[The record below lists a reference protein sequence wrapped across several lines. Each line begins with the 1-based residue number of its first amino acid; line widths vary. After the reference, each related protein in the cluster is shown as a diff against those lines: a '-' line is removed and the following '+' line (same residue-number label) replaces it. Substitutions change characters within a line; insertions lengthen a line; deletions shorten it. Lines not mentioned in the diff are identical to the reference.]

1 MREKEILL
9 LQGQA
14 REKHKN
20 DLLARNILIA
30 SHILEAHVAAEPIG
44 LYLDRP
50 ENVSVLQER
59 LIASFSEEKGD
70 PSLLLLYGEDIPF
83 GYADRL
89 QDKLPAGV
97 EIVRMAIL
105 YGRDRALIGGNPTGK
120 WVKQIRRQ
128 LAEHGLISLICRPIE
143 VDETLRHIPAF
154 LDWKSR
160 FYVRLG
166 ELCDQSQARL
176 EVVAQ
181 ALGMDTR
188 IGQGWLPVEGNDVLQ
203 QAAEAERDRWLLRE
217 CEEIWKKAKINR
229 VAFWGSEPQLKGIE
243 NMLTVHVEVNQ
254 CDPLQLPK
262 TNELEALTGTLE
274 HADLLIIRRASPI
287 VRGLDLLELVSRMSH
302 PLVLDACSCYP
313 LTEAEALQ
321 IGYRTFGQNT
331 NVWEWNGL

>member
-20 DLLARNILIA
+20 DLQAR
-30 SHILEAHVAAEPIG
+30 HIMIVDHIQEAQVAAESIG
-44 LYLDRP
+44 FYLDRP
-50 ENVSVLQER
+50 ENVSMLQER
-59 LIASFSEEKGD
+59 LIPSFSEEKGD

-89 QDKLPAGV
+89 QEKLPAGV
-97 EIVRMAIL
+97 EVVRMAIL
-105 YGRDRALIGGNPTGK
+105 YGQERALIGGNPTGK
-120 WVKQIRRQ
+120 WVKRIRRQ

-143 VDETLRHIPAF
+143 VDETLRQIPAF

-188 IGQGWLPVEGNDVLQ
+188 IGQGWLPEEDDVPQ

-217 CEEIWKKAKINR
+217 FEEIWRKAKISR
-229 VAFWGSEPQLKGIE
+229 IAFWGSEPQLKTIE
-243 NMLTVHVEVNQ
+243 NKLNVHVEVNQ

-262 TNELEALTGTLE
+262 TNELAALTGTLE

-287 VRGLDLLELVSRMSH
+287 VRGLDLQELVSRMSR

-313 LTEAEALQ
+313 LTEADALQ